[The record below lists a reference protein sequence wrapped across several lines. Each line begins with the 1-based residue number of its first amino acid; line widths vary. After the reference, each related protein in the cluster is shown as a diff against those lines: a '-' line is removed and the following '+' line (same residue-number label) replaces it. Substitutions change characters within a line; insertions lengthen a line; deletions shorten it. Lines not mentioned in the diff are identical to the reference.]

1 MKNNKI
7 MSINADSVSLNFIM
21 SLIRNRL
28 CVVKPQKSRQPKCF
42 DL

>member
-21 SLIRNRL
+21 SLIQNRL
-28 CVVKPQKSRQPKCF
+28 CAVKPQKSRLPKCF
-42 DL
+42 VL